1 MQNDT
6 FTQKIRTSLNRLLEL
21 GLSADACSDQEAL
34 LEHLQVHAT
43 AIADLQALVTRLQAQ
58 NQELRSDR
66 NALHL
71 EKNRYQDLFEFAP
84 DAYFVTSIDGVIVE
98 ANQTTARLFRVERS
112 LINGC
117 PLLMFIAFEARS
129 EFATY
134 LTQFD
139 SGKLA
144 GRREVGIQPL
154 RGKAFPA
161 VFKVIAVQN
170 KQGQTVA
177 LRWMVRDIIK
187 RKHTETTIRQQNA
200 SLESE
205 IQEQTAQLEQALDY
219 QAMLRRIT
227 DRVRDSLDENQI
239 LQTVVQELGLVLNL
253 TECDTAL
260 YDAAIE
266 VTILHRWLGETR
278 ELRNPGQPAVQ
289 TVPISAYLPV
299 AKASMFPALSTLL
312 AQRALGKSS
321 QFCELETDDR
331 AAILLCPIVDSEG
344 VLGDLFLYRE
354 SQDAFSQLEV
364 ELVQQVASQCA
375 IAVRQARLYQTAQA
389 QVKELAHLNQI
400 KDEFLSTVSYEL
412 RTPMANMKM
421 AAQMLKVTLKRA
433 GNQDPKTDRYL
444 EILQNE
450 CDREAKLIED
460 LLDLQQLD
468 TNTMSLLLS
477 AIPVEEWLHYVTN
490 PLLTRF
496 EKHQQTLKFD
506 VEPNLPSLM
515 CDQLSLSRIVVEL
528 LTNACKY
535 TPNDESVILSANS
548 IINAGDTEPKII
560 RITICNTGVEIPPN
574 KISNIFDKFYR
585 IAELDFRKEGGTGL
599 GLALVQKLVDR
610 VGGTIRVE
618 SGNLRT
624 CFMVELPL

>member
-6 FTQKIRTSLNRLLEL
+6 FTQKIRISLDRLLEL
-21 GLSADACSDQEAL
+21 GLSANACSEQEAL
-34 LEHLQVHAT
+34 LEHLQFHAT
-43 AIADLQALVTRLQAQ
+43 AIADLQALVVRLQAQ
-58 NQELRSDR
+58 NQELRSER
-66 NALHL
+66 NALNL
-71 EKNRYQDLFEFAP
+71 EKNHYQDLFEFAP
-84 DAYFVTSIDGVIVE
+84 DAYFVTSIDGVIIE
-98 ANQTTARLFRVERS
+98 ANQTTERLFRVERS
-112 LINGC
+112 WLAGS
-117 PLLMFIAFEARS
+117 PLLRFIASEARS

-139 SGKLA
+139 SGKLV
-144 GRREVGIQPL
+144 GRREVGIQPAQ
-154 RGKAFPA
+154 GKAFPA
-161 VFKVIAVQN
+161 VFKVVAVQN
-170 KQGQTVA
+170 GHGQTVA
-177 LRWMVRDIIK
+177 LRWMVRDIIE

-200 SLESE
+200 DLESE

-227 DRVRDSLDENQI
+227 DRIRDSLDENQI

-253 TECDTAL
+253 TACDTAL

-266 VTILHRWLGETR
+266 VTILYKWLAETR
-278 ELRNPGQPAVQ
+278 ELRNPGQPEVQ

-299 AKASMFPALSTLL
+299 AEASMFPALSTLL
-312 AQRALGKSS
+312 AQRSQGKPS

-331 AAILLCPIVDSEG
+331 AAILLCPIVDNQG
-344 VLGDLFLYRE
+344 VLGDLFLYRQ
-354 SQDAFSQLEV
+354 SQNAFSQLEV
-364 ELVQQVASQCA
+364 ALVHQVASQCA
-375 IAVRQARLYQTAQA
+375 IAVRQARLYQTAQI

-421 AAQMLKVTLKRA
+421 AAQMLNVTLKQT
-433 GNQDPKTDRYL
+433 GNQDTKADRYL

-477 AIPVEEWLHYVTN
+477 AIPVEEWLHYVAN
-490 PLLTRF
+490 PLLKRF

-506 VEPNLPSLM
+506 VGPNLPALV

-535 TPNDESVILSANS
+535 TPNYESVILSANT
-548 IINAGDTEPKII
+548 IINTVHTEPQIV
-560 RITICNTGVEIPPN
+560 RIMVCNTGVEIPGD

-585 IAELDFRKEGGTGL
+585 IPELDFRKEGGTGL